1 MENNLLTLAEYEKI
15 GEKIISKYLSI
26 VKKKPL
32 NFSHDE
38 LLGEIITQLA
48 YADYQYDPAKSSM
61 TLIKYRGQQAIIAIK
76 QVNTRNARYRKK
88 VLRYL
93 QGFDT
98 SKQVYLD
105 DPAKTENPSV
115 ALINYAKVGA
125 GLTQLQKEH
134 VELYLEGKTYTEISK
149 ICNTSL
155 ANTWQIFN
163 TIFRKMRGVLNIGK
177 RNDKT

>member
-1 MENNLLTLAEYEKI
+1 MDNMLTLAEYEKI

-26 VKKKPL
+26 VKKRPP
-32 NFSHDE
+32 NFSYDE

-48 YADYQYDPAKSSM
+48 YADHEYDPAKSSM
-61 TLIKYRGQQAIIAIK
+61 TLTKYRGQQAIIAIK

-88 VLRYL
+88 VLRYHE
-93 QGFDT
+93 GF
-98 SKQVYLD
+98 
-105 DPAKTENPSV
+105 DPAKQSVVDEIHKTEHPSI
-115 ALINYAKVGA
+115 AMINYAKAGA

-134 VELYLEGKTYTEISK
+134 IDLFLEGKTYSEIAL
-149 ICNTSL
+149 IYNTSL

-163 TIFRKMRGVLNIGK
+163 SSFRKMRGVLNVGK